1 MQKVI
6 KIILIFISVIVVIIV
21 LFLSSEEPEQVPDNI
36 FTLQEWTTLGEI
48 YDKEIKEMGGI
59 TFQDVNFQEL
69 DKELDAL
76 ILERVQDKDDEYR
89 ELVEYLIE
97 KKHADSREN

>member
-6 KIILIFISVIVVIIV
+6 KIILIFISVIVVLIV
-21 LFLSSEEPEQVPDNI
+21 SFLTSKEPVTNNV
-36 FTLQEWTTLGEI
+36 FTLEEWNTLSEI

-69 DKELDAL
+69 DKELDAI
-76 ILERVQDKDDEYR
+76 ILERVQSKDDEYR
-89 ELVEYLIE
+89 ELVEYLIN